1 MSFKI
6 FQLAGARMMEAELPC
21 VQHLAREI
29 FRKTRRINLV
39 AEHRVAQ
46 MMKMNTNLMGASA
59 VQPAF
64 N

>member
-1 MSFKI
+1 
-6 FQLAGARMMEAELPC
+6 MMEAELPR